1 MRNCI
6 KVNIH
11 KSTTNSDV
19 VFDVHAFVND
29 NQAYTTVYCSTYQ
42 YAYGDTV
49 IEFDAPLMF
58 NDTLAQQATK
68 QIANRLNDIR
78 SKTDYKTYTVSAEE
92 FPNALNIIHDI
103 LEEYQL
109 REPISYQHLD
119 EYIDTKLKETR
130 AIMPKLVDYVN
141 STGDLF
147 LDDSPL
153 NNFFSRYAVYQWLVI
168 GGNLTKIVYDD
179 NNTYVVG
186 RMLDKIPVDW
196 CTMNVVQCTK
206 DIVNNNTVHEA
217 DSITERELLSHGH
230 MHKIAMPSLFTVQ
243 PYKYYT

>member
-29 NQAYTTVYCSTYQ
+29 NQAYTTVYCSTYK

-58 NDTLAQQATK
+58 NNTLAQQATK
-68 QIANRLNDIR
+68 QIANRLIDLR
-78 SKTDYKTYTVSAEE
+78 SKTDNKTYTVSAKD
-92 FPNALNIIHDI
+92 FMYVLSIIHTI

-119 EYIDTKLKETR
+119 EYVNEKLSETR
-130 AIMPKLVDYVN
+130 VLMPQLVDYVN
-141 STGDLF
+141 NTGDLF

-153 NNFFSRYAVYQWLVI
+153 NNFFNRYAVYQWLI
-168 GGNLTKIVYDD
+168 LGGNLSKIVYDD
-179 NNTYVVG
+179 DNTYVVG
-186 RMLDKIPVDW
+186 RMLNKIPVDW

-206 DIVNNNTVHEA
+206 DIAADDTVYVS
-217 DSITERELLSHGH
+217 DSTSERELMSAGR
-230 MHKIAMPSLFTVQ
+230 MHEIDMPNLFTVQ

>member
-29 NQAYTTVYCSTYQ
+29 NQAYTTVYCSSYQ

-68 QIANRLNDIR
+68 KIANRLNDIR

-92 FPNALNIIHDI
+92 FPKVLSIIHTI

-109 REPISYQHLD
+109 REPISYQNLD
-119 EYIDTKLKETR
+119 EHINKKLSETR
-130 AIMPKLVDYVN
+130 ALMPQLVDYVN

-147 LDDSPL
+147 LDDSPF
-153 NNFFSRYAVYQWLVI
+153 NNFFNRYAVYQWLI
-168 GGNLTKIVYDD
+168 LGGNLTKIVYDD

-206 DIVNNNTVHEA
+206 DIVDDNTVHEA

-230 MHKIAMPSLFTVQ
+230 THKIAMPSLFTVQ